1 LRAGGLWIAF
11 GVVIAVVALRRWL
24 AQPGPK
30 AAWDAAALRLPVL
43 GRMLRAVNTAR
54 FASTLAILTAA
65 GVPLLRALEAARATL
80 ANVVLARAVS
90 EAISA
95 VREGSTL
102 ARALG
107 QAKVFPPI
115 LVHLAASGE
124 ATGELAP
131 MLERAARNLARE
143 VERRAILLTTL
154 LDPLLILTMGALVL
168 GIVLAVLMPI
178 IEINQLVR

>member
-1 LRAGGLWIAF
+1 
-11 GVVIAVVALRRWL
+11 
-24 AQPGPK
+24 
-30 AAWDAAALRLPVL
+30 LPVF
-43 GRMLRAVNTAR
+43 GRMVRAVNTAR

-80 ANVVLARAVS
+80 ANAVLARAVV
-90 EAISA
+90 ETIAA

-107 QAKVFPPI
+107 AAKVFPPI

-131 MLERAARNLARE
+131 MLERAANNLARE
-143 VERRAILLTTL
+143 VERRALLLTTL
-154 LDPLLILTMGALVL
+154 LDPLLILVMGAVVL